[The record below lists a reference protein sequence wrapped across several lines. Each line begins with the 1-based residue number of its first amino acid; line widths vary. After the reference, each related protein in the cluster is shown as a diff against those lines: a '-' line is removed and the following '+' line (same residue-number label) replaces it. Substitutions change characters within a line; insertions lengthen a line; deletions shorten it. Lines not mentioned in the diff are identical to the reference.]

1 MKNNSSKSMIA
12 GNILPAIISIIILV
26 LTDQLTKFFIVNKLK
41 LDESIPVI
49 DGVFEI
55 RYIRNAGAAWGVF
68 QNKQIIFYLITV
80 VALFICIYSFIKCAK
95 TGKYLDIKVLIIMI
109 MSGAIGNFIDRLRF
123 KYVIDFL
130 YFKLINFPIFNV
142 ADCYITIGVFVL
154 LFLMIFKYKEEDY
167 NAII

>member
-1 MKNNSSKSMIA
+1 MIA
-12 GNILPAIISIIILV
+12 GNVLPAIISIIILV
-26 LTDQLTKFFIVNKLK
+26 ITDQLSKYFIVNKLE
-41 LDESIPVI
+41 LDEAIPVI

-68 QNKQIIFYLITV
+68 QNKQIIFYIITV
-80 VALFICIYSFIKCAK
+80 IALSVCIYSYIKCSKAD
-95 TGKYLDIKVLIIMI
+95 KYRDIKVLIIMI
-109 MSGAIGNFIDRLRF
+109 MAGAIGNFIDRVRL

-154 LFLMIFKYKEEDY
+154 LFLLIFKYKEEDF

>member
-1 MKNNSSKSMIA
+1 MIA
-12 GNILPAIISIIILV
+12 GNVLPAIISIIILV
-26 LTDQLTKFFIVNKLK
+26 ITDQLSKYFIVNKLE
-41 LDESIPVI
+41 LDEAIPVI

-68 QNKQIIFYLITV
+68 QNKQIIFYIITV
-80 VALFICIYSFIKCAK
+80 IALSVCIYSYIKCLKAD
-95 TGKYLDIKVLIIMI
+95 KYRDIKVLIIMI
-109 MSGAIGNFIDRLRF
+109 MAGAIGNFIDRVRL

-154 LFLMIFKYKEEDY
+154 LFLLIFKYKEEDF

>member
-1 MKNNSSKSMIA
+1 MKNNSNKSMIA
-12 GNILPAIISIIILV
+12 GNVLPAIISIIILV
-26 LTDQLTKFFIVNKLK
+26 ITDQLSKYFIVNKLE
-41 LDESIPVI
+41 LDEAIPVI

-68 QNKQIIFYLITV
+68 QNKQIIFYIITV
-80 VALFICIYSFIKCAK
+80 IALSVCIYSYIKCLKAD
-95 TGKYLDIKVLIIMI
+95 KYRDIKVLIIMI
-109 MSGAIGNFIDRLRF
+109 MAGAIGNFIDRVRL

-154 LFLMIFKYKEEDY
+154 LFLLIFKYKEEDF

>member
-1 MKNNSSKSMIA
+1 MIA

-80 VALFICIYSFIKCAK
+80 VALFICIYSFIKLAK
-95 TGKYLDIKVLIIMI
+95 TGKYLDIKVLIIM
-109 MSGAIGNFIDRLRF
+109 
-123 KYVIDFL
+123 
-130 YFKLINFPIFNV
+130 KLLI
-142 ADCYITIGVFVL
+142 L
-154 LFLMIFKYKEEDY
+154 
-167 NAII
+167 